1 MFKKIASIMLAA
13 MLIGSTAV
21 VANAAV
27 ADDAV
32 AAEDAVSVGADDSS
46 AVGADDSSAVGADE
60 GSEST
65 GAGNMVYFE
74 VPSDWKN
81 EKITF
86 YMNDNGNELIK
97 WGSKKGYMKNDS
109 GNLWS
114 FDLSERGIA
123 PSNHTFVIF
132 TMDWG
137 VQTCNLI
144 MTEANYGDTAY
155 CTGNMVEND
164 VDSNKKS
171 YEVKWKSGKNGNPK
185 TITSIGNII
194 GDTYWPGEDAKTL
207 MTTFLTAEDTKK
219 NINNALKYNGK
230 DTQQTIDD
238 TAKALGLTWEE
249 TKQIVAD
256 CTGKNSDID
265 LTKWDPE
272 KSSLKT
278 SSGSGSG
285 SGSGSS
291 DSGSGSTTGG
301 SSSSSGSSS
310 TSSTV
315 SSGEND
321 TIYFILGG
329 VMLAAI
335 GVFFLARRR
344 RDY

>member
-32 AAEDAVSVGADDSS
+32 AAEEVASVGADDSS
-46 AVGADDSSAVGADE
+46 AVGADDNSAVGADE
-60 GSEST
+60 GSEAT

-74 VPSDWKN
+74 VPDGWQNKS
-81 EKITF
+81 ITF
-86 YMNDNGNELIK
+86 YMNDNGSELIT
-97 WGSKKGYMKNDS
+97 WGSKKGNMKNES

-114 FDLSERGIA
+114 FDLSERGLT
-123 PSNHTFVIF
+123 PGDHTFVIF

-144 MTEANYGDTAY
+144 MTADNYGDTAY

-185 TITSIGNII
+185 MITSIGNII
-194 GDTYWPGEDAKTL
+194 GDTYWPGEDAVSMFYTFIS
-207 MTTFLTAEDTKK
+207 TTDAKSVK
-219 NINNALKYNGK
+219 NAIKFNGK
-230 DTQQTIDD
+230 NEQQTIDD
-238 TAKALGLTWEE
+238 TAKELGLSKSQVEE
-249 TKQIVAD
+249 QVKKAKAAGAELD
-256 CTGKNSDID
+256 
-265 LTKWDPE
+265 WDAS
-272 KSSLKT
+272 KSSLPAEST
-278 SSGSGSG
+278 ADTGNGGS
-285 SGSGSS
+285 
-291 DSGSGSTTGG
+291 STTGG
-301 SSSSSGSSS
+301 GSTTTGGGSSTTGGSSS